1 MNNEYNCISEVVAC
15 MIAVILSIAIIINIP
30 IAKNTT
36 DTQSQNNTVSE
47 NITATT
53 TEETK
58 TISENGV
65 VSMPDKYEVYKTI
78 YTVSHNT
85 ISNNIPAT
93 LVSAASIEKDSVEED
108 VEPLEEEEV
117 VEESII
123 EEETISEEPT
133 VLGDALVVSEDDKI
147 QAIPSPEVEMPDIAP
162 EDIVTYLY
170 NIEDYYP
177 IYSLADTSLISSLVT
192 KEVGV
197 SIRYNEALTCIGEV
211 TTLEGYILVETAN
224 GDTGYLAT
232 KATSL
237 EPLPTIR
244 LTASKGSITGPSGKE
259 TYYNLPMGTIVSIMR
274 NKGYTE
280 EEYPY
285 WVRED
290 GAKMFGDYVMV
301 AANLQIRPKGTIV
314 ETSLGLGIVVDTGGF
329 AVNNPTQLDIATNW

>member
-30 IAKNTT
+30 IARITT
-36 DTQSQNNTVSE
+36 DTQSQNNVSE
-47 NITATT
+47 NVTT
-53 TEETK
+53 TTFIDEPS
-58 TISENGV
+58 ISENGTV
-65 VSMPDKYEVYKTI
+65 NIPDMYEVYRTI
-78 YTVSHNT
+78 YTISRNT
-85 ISNNIPAT
+85 ISINDT
-93 LVSAASIEKDSVEED
+93 EDSEED
-108 VEPLEEEEV
+108 VDEPLEEEEV
-117 VEESII
+117 VESKSKTSDN
-123 EEETISEEPT
+123 ETTDEEPT
-133 VLGDALVVSEDDKI
+133 VLGDALVVSEDNKI
-147 QAIPSPEVEMPDIAP
+147 EAIPSPEVEMPDIAP

-170 NIEDYYP
+170 DIEAYYP

-274 NKGYTE
+274 AKGYSE

-329 AVNNPTQLDIATNW
+329 AANNPTQLDIATNW